1 MDLDDEFDDGPYQG
15 HTLDDVLSHAAGRR
29 YVRDMIEDN
38 EVFTGKPEKP
48 RPSGRGGI
56 GRRA

>member
-15 HTLDDVLSHAAGRR
+15 YTLEDVLSHAAGRR

-38 EVFTGKPEKP
+38 EVFTETAYQ
-48 RPSGRGGI
+48 RLEELGI
-56 GRRA
+56 Y